1 MKSLVTHARAVNR
14 RHCISLGCLRN
25 SDNHVKHFYLN
36 LSSIAGC
43 LYNLSKV
50 L

>member
-1 MKSLVTHARAVNR
+1 MKSLVIHARAENR
-14 RHCISLGCLRN
+14 RHSVSLGGLRN

-36 LSSIAGC
+36 LISIAGC
-43 LYNLSKV
+43 LYNLSKA